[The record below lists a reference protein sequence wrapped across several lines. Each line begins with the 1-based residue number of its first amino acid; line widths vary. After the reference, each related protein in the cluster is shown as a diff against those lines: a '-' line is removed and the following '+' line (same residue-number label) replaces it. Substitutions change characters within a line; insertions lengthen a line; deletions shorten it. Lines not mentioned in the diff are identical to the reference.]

1 MKKTLHAHCCLNCF
15 REIRDA
21 DNDEIIQ
28 LLTVRFVVV
37 VVLFSFENLYSRPI
51 ESMSTKNFDKS
62 RKHQVQ
68 NVQSKVAHELH
79 QLHVKIVFAS
89 RLFDIFKLRI
99 YIYNLA
105 SVTNN
110 FFVFSF
116 GVMKSNVGKNEMR
129 SLPFFYSV
137 LVFFRRVLYTGN
149 NLSQKLLGAS
159 VNIPA
164 NATRENLINVSF

>member
-116 GVMKSNVGKNEMR
+116 GVMKS
-129 SLPFFYSV
+129 V
-137 LVFFRRVLYTGN
+137 LVFFRRVLYTDN
-149 NLSQKLLGAS
+149 NLRQKLLGAS